1 MKLINLHVNTVFSLL
16 ESTIELDS
24 IIKWAKDNQIEYLAI
39 TENKNMFSFAQF
51 CIKAKENNI
60 KTIYGIQIKTSQE
73 AIESDLIVIAKNLLG
88 LKELF
93 ELNFYQSQN
102 ELVSQTYLK
111 QFQNLIFIDH
121 PTLGLFSQTKCKYT
135 EIDTYIAI
143 NLQIIE
149 KLKIDLNTIN
159 DQKFL
164 YVNEGRIFDH
174 FDNQT
179 LETLEWIKT
188 QNKTKRFIDILVAN
202 IETDDI
208 RIQKLIEFTN
218 NLAKSL
224 AIEVPISKFKMPVY
238 KNSENISSFEFLKK
252 LVIESAKNKI
262 KTFDLDEYKQRLTYE
277 LKIIKQLGFED
288 YFLIIWDFIKW
299 AKTNHISIGP
309 GRGSAA
315 GSLISYLLGITQI
328 DPIEYNLLFERFLNP
343 KRISLPDIDIDVQD
357 DKRQDLINYLI
368 SKYGK
373 ENVSSIITFSTLG
386 SKSSM
391 RDSARS
397 FNVPI
402 PAIDHLAK
410 KIPNNLRLEEIYE
423 QEYAF
428 REELNKYKNPETG
441 ENDLKNAFNEACKI
455 QGFYRQ
461 TGTHAAG
468 IVISDQ
474 KIIKKSPIMFAND
487 YLQTE
492 ITMDYLET
500 FGLLKIDILGL
511 KTLSIIND
519 ILLEIK
525 KQNANFD
532 IDDIP
537 LNDQDTF
544 MLLSG
549 GKTAGIFQLESPGM
563 RNTLMKVKVTDFND
577 IAAIISLFRPGPM
590 QHIKSY
596 ANRKNQKEE
605 IPKVEK
611 IFDKVLEKTY
621 GIMIYQEQV
630 LEIVQKI
637 SNMDYAEADLLRRA
651 ISKKKAEEFL
661 SFKDIFIK
669 KAVENNYDKQLAEN
683 IFDNIESFAAYGFNK
698 SHAVSYS
705 LITYRMAY
713 LKTHFPLEFYNAIIS
728 SSINSYE
735 DLNKYIS
742 EAQEL
747 GISVV
752 SPTINDS
759 ELKSIIKNK
768 KIYLPLTMIK
778 GFGKVGAE
786 NIVNERNKNGPFK
799 NILETFLRLRA
810 ASIGESTLKTL
821 TKASVFREFE
831 NQVSIL
837 NSLENSTAF
846 KLELFNGYNTKTK
859 IINWEQ
865 VNWNIKPIQY
875 DYDYEFESKN
885 EILYLGNVYNS
896 SLTKQFESDIR
907 LVNIHPGTQ
916 HKIAVFIKDA
926 IVKTTKNN
934 KPFTIVNLFDSSASI
949 QVFIWNNSPIKEH
962 VGKIIYVDILK
973 KQDLSWQIKGW
984 KEM

>member
-24 IIKWAKDNQIEYLAI
+24 LIKWAKDNELEYLAI

-60 KTIYGIQIKTSQE
+60 KTIYGIQIKTTQE
-73 AIESDLIVIAKNLLG
+73 ATESELIVIAKNLSG

-102 ELVSQTYLK
+102 ELVSQTYLR

-121 PTLGLFSQTKCKYT
+121 PTLGLFAQTKCKYT

-202 IETDDI
+202 IETDDL

-262 KTFDLDEYKQRLTYE
+262 KKINLDEYKQRLTYE

-299 AKTNHISIGP
+299 AKANHISIGP

-357 DKRQDLINYLI
+357 DRRQDLINYLI

-402 PAIDHLAK
+402 PVIDHLAK

-428 REELNKYKNPETG
+428 RDELNKYKNPETG

-525 KQNANFD
+525 KQNPNFD

-537 LNDQDTF
+537 LNDKATF
-544 MLLSG
+544 TLLSG

-651 ISKKKAEEFL
+651 ISKKKVEEFL

-669 KAVENNYDKQLAEN
+669 KAVENNYDRQLAEN

-735 DLNKYIS
+735 DLNKYIF

-786 NIVNERNKNGPFK
+786 NIVSERNKNGVFK

-821 TKASVFREFE
+821 TKASIFREFE

-859 IINWEQ
+859 MINWEQ
-865 VNWNIKPIQY
+865 INWNVKPIHY
-875 DYDYEFESKN
+875 NYDYEFESKN

-907 LVNIHPGTQ
+907 LIDIHPGTQ
-916 HKIAVFIKDA
+916 HKIAVYIKDA